1 MIKNQ
6 ARNEYFDLDSSGIEK
21 RKYNVITAKFRPM
34 LYGDADSNGKA
45 DFADV
50 LRLKRYLAGWD
61 KYGEA
66 NNIPVDLDGGLN
78 DPRTSY
84 RRMEGVQRTAKDKL
98 ENLINMRNRVECFK
112 WSAAVRFL
120 RL

>member
-1 MIKNQ
+1 
-6 ARNEYFDLDSSGIEK
+6 
-21 RKYNVITAKFRPM
+21 M

-66 NNIPVDLDGGLN
+66 NNIAVDLDGDGEVTPADL
-78 DPRTSY
+78 
-84 RRMEGVQRTAKDKL
+84 MIL
-98 ENLINMRNRVECFK
+98 ERHIAGWKAYKELPKI
-112 WSAAVRFL
+112 S
-120 RL
+120 

>member
-6 ARNEYFDLDSSGIEK
+6 ARNEYFDLHSSGIEK

-34 LYGDADSNGKA
+34 LYGDADGNGKV

-50 LRLKRYLAGWD
+50 LLLKRYLAGWD

-66 NNIPVDLDGGLN
+66 NNIAVDLDVDGEVTPADL
-78 DPRTSY
+78 
-84 RRMEGVQRTAKDKL
+84 MIL
-98 ENLINMRNRVECFK
+98 ERHIAGWKAYKELPKI
-112 WSAAVRFL
+112 S
-120 RL
+120 